1 MDRAQATAVV
11 EAVLQFAP
19 RINESIR
26 DLMMTGPSGPQ
37 LHEYRRAA
45 GRVLGY
51 LYTDLLRPIFAQYPD
66 LEPESMRNGQA
77 AAEEPI
83 DRAVAEKIATLM
95 NEVSEWLARL
105 PEAEKDAFAEGVD
118 EVRSGIE
125 DVRTFVAKSHADLAS
140 D

>member
-1 MDRAQATAVV
+1 MDRTAASAVV

-37 LHEYRRAA
+37 LNEYRRAA

-51 LYTDLLRPIFAQYPD
+51 LYTNVLLPIFAQYPD
-66 LEPESMRNGQA
+66 LEPESMKSGA
-77 AAEEPI
+77 AAPEVPI
-83 DRAVAEKIATLM
+83 DREVAEKIASLM
-95 NEVSEWLARL
+95 SDVNDWLARL
-105 PEAEKDAFAEGVD
+105 PEVDKEALAEGIS
-118 EVRSGIE
+118 EVKSGIE
-125 DVRTFVAKSHADLAS
+125 DVRAFVAKSYPNLAG

>member
-1 MDRAQATAVV
+1 MDRASATAVV

-37 LHEYRRAA
+37 LNEYRRAA

-51 LYTDLLRPIFAQYPD
+51 LYTDILRPIFAQYPD
-66 LEPESMRNGQA
+66 LEPESMKSGQA
-77 AAEEPI
+77 SPDAPI
-83 DRAVAEKIATLM
+83 DRAVAEKIMALM

-105 PEAEKDAFAEGVD
+105 PEAEKEAFSEGVV

-125 DVRTFVAKSHADLAS
+125 DVRMFVAKSYDDLS
-140 D
+140 SG